1 MQTLYFA
8 WGSAHVLGLL
18 GGLTPA
24 GMLAERR
31 IFFPKA
37 PAGDPAASLL
47 VEIFHATEIVFGA
60 GRCVYAGWYT
70 SPAAWSFLATTG
82 LFQAALGARMMTT
95 GDALCLQVVSRE
107 LVLGGGV
114 IHLAVAAFTW
124 QEVSAWA
131 TD

>member
-1 MQTLYFA
+1 MD
-8 WGSAHVLGLL
+8 GPNS
-18 GGLTPA
+18 
-24 GMLAERR
+24 
-31 IFFPKA
+31 PK
-37 PAGDPAASLL
+37 
-47 VEIFHATEIVFGA
+47 VV
-60 GRCVYAGWYT
+60 
-70 SPAAWSFLATTG
+70 
-82 LFQAALGARMMTT
+82 GARMMTT